1 MVANLLDD
9 LLAAD
14 SERLGLAGPFGKGV
28 HDCIVSKTCSQ
39 IRPRIRSLGEPG
51 PERRDRSPVS
61 CKPPTPL
68 RDALPHVLTSP
79 PRPSLASRLRVLGSR
94 RAGLALILAF
104 AAFAVLVG
112 IVTPS
117 LVPVDFLEEG
127 GPVETLTMY
136 LYVVAALAVA
146 MTRLPSLTPLDKLA
160 VFVLLLAF
168 GAREADLHVALFDV
182 SILKA
187 SFYRRQGTPGQI
199 VLALAILLPVALSF
213 LLLLKRHG
221 SRWLSRPSR
230 WQVQVVTVATFLV
243 LMAVTK
249 IFDRLP
255 AASVELGL
263 LEAMPA
269 GPRHILLALEELLEL
284 ALPLLAMLA
293 VVQGR
298 MEADDTAASRLPP
311 NP

>member
-1 MVANLLDD
+1 MV
-9 LLAAD
+9 
-14 SERLGLAGPFGKGV
+14 G
-28 HDCIVSKTCSQ
+28 KTCSQ
-39 IRPRIRSLGEPG
+39 LRRRVGALGEPVRG
-51 PERRDRSPVS
+51 SATDPRI
-61 CKPPTPL
+61 L
-68 RDALPHVLTSP
+68 RASHTSARAPLPHVLSSP

-112 IVTPS
+112 ILIPT
-117 LVPVDFLEEG
+117 LVPIDFLEEG

-146 MTRLPSLTPLDKLA
+146 MTRLPSLAPLDKLA

-199 VLALAILLPVALSF
+199 VVALAILLPVALSF

-230 WQVQVVTVATFLV
+230 WHVPVVTVATFVV

-249 IFDRLP
+249 VFDRLP

-269 GPRHILLALEELLEL
+269 GPRNILLALEELLEL
-284 ALPLLAMLA
+284 ALPMLAILA

-298 MEADDTAASRLPP
+298 QRVGDDSAASRPP
-311 NP
+311 PSP